1 MFGITSNLE
10 IEELLEN
17 LKKNPIAPP
26 PGKDKPS
33 WHAGGI
39 IEAGKGTVQGLADL
53 VSHLDPREYTP
64 DPLKKNTLALNP
76 EETGWSG
83 HITHSLGHGL
93 SSFLAGGRLATL
105 ASSALRIAPIALSA
119 GPLSLTTFAI
129 GGAIALALAYGR
141 RVYEDL
147 RDDGVDAETA
157 TKAGMASGATGGLGA
172 LFNPF
177 GKSVFGSVASSAGI
191 NLAAS
196 FIDKGATKK
205 LLESNGY
212 QHQADHIEMLDA
224 TSLAA
229 DIIIG
234 GFFGYTHF
242 KHKGETINIKP
253 NPSDVDLAMGAKR
266 DILAQ
271 HDLNSGVQ
279 MTNESS
285 ELYYRNFEKAQ
296 ESFLKGEDFT
306 INPQEAEQLT
316 QGTLFHPSE
325 PLPPAFENKLE
336 TFEAKIKAL
345 DDFTGS
351 EALHPLK
358 KDVQLVKNKI
368 YETALACFY
377 EHGGK

>member
-1 MFGITSNLE
+1 MFGIASKLE
-10 IEELLEN
+10 LEELLEN
-17 LKKNPIAPP
+17 LKKNPPAPP
-26 PGKDKPS
+26 SPKDAPS
-33 WHAGGI
+33 WHAGAI
-39 IEAGKGTVQGLADL
+39 IESGKGFAQGLGDL
-53 VSHLDPREYTP
+53 VAHLDPSEYTP

-76 EETGWSG
+76 EETGWTG

-93 SSFLAGGRLATL
+93 SSFLAGGSFATWATTALRLAPMAFT
-105 ASSALRIAPIALSA
+105 
-119 GPLSLTTFAI
+119 PLGLTTFAV
-129 GGAIALALAYGR
+129 GGAFSVALAYGR

-147 RDDGVDAETA
+147 RDEGVDAETA
-157 TKAGMASGATGGLGA
+157 TKAGMASGATSGLGA
-172 LFNPF
+172 LVNPF
-177 GKSVFGSVASSAGI
+177 GKSVLGSVFSGSGI

-229 DIIIG
+229 DTIIG

-242 KHKGETINIKP
+242 KHKGKDIHIKP
-253 NPSDVDLAMGAKR
+253 NPSEVDLAMGAKR

-325 PLPPAFENKLE
+325 PLPPVFENKLE